1 MAKKQPLI
9 DDTTMLKV
17 KRSNTF
23 TGDHLSE
30 RFTELAKAAKK
41 SGAGCV
47 SMAIRFDEEVEGGG
61 PGAGNGEYIP
71 ELMLRVR
78 KP

>member
-23 TGDHLSE
+23 TGDHLAE
-30 RFTELAKAAKK
+30 RFNELAKAAKK

-47 SMAIRFDEEVEGGG
+47 SMAIRFDEEVDGIARE
-61 PGAGNGEYIP
+61 GEYIP